1 MTEKKTKNKKANHPS
16 IAEQI
21 QLTLQQN
28 EELMNGQVKKIM
40 AQYFT
45 EERTADGKTVFKP
58 AMHKI
63 IMENKVLT
71 PSSTDSSKTEITT
84 AEVEISVPLITLASL
99 SFMAITECNIDS
111 TGKLEVKIGQVPM
124 PNGINILMQSLT
136 NAIIP
141 VPSKV

>member
-1 MTEKKTKNKKANHPS
+1 MTEKKTKNEKASHPS

-28 EELMNGQVKKIM
+28 EELSNGQVKKIM

-45 EERTADGKTVFKP
+45 EERTTDGKTVFKP

-63 IMENKVLT
+63 IMENKIVT

-124 PNGINILMQSLT
+124 PNGVNLLIQSLT
-136 NAIIP
+136 KTITP
-141 VPSKV
+141 VIAS